1 MVIGLVSYQRL
12 LKLAEGKGLR
22 NVLAELEPEIMADK
36 ESRRRTPRPPAP
48 AGGISIRAAA
58 RKYGIADITI
68 RRWIKKGFVSV
79 IPSESKYEKFVKEA
93 RIAELAAAYHSNP
106 GRGTWAVKNYIL
118 KERSS

>member
-48 AGGISIRAAA
+48 AGGISISVGSR
-58 RKYGIADITI
+58 RYNIPHPTI
-68 RRWIKKGFVSV
+68 SRWVSNGY
-79 IPSESKYEKFVKEA
+79 IPVLLRTRYELFIQES
-93 RIAELAAAYHSNP
+93 RLAELAVVYQGNP
-106 GRGTWAVKNYIL
+106 GRGSWAVKQYIQNE
-118 KERSS
+118 KH